1 MAIEE
6 GVEGMKE
13 FFLRP
18 LLAAEKL
25 NVVDQKNVGLT
36 ITLAEFDEVTV
47 LDRIDE
53 LINEKFARKINDLR
67 VFFLRHSI
75 LADGLHQVRLAE
87 SDTAVNKE
95 WVVSSGRRLRH
106 RQTGGVGDLVVR
118 TDYKTFE
125 VVTRVESENASRR
138 FGLAPRFMDLL
149 RRSVLVFCQ
158 KTRNAGREREFN
170 LPRFAQGRDN
180 RSL

>member
-25 NVVDQKNVGLT
+25 NVV
-36 ITLAEFDEVTV
+36 
-47 LDRIDE
+47 
-53 LINEKFARKINDLR
+53 
-67 VFFLRHSI
+67 
-75 LADGLHQVRLAE
+75 
-87 SDTAVNKE
+87 
-95 WVVSSGRRLRH
+95 
-106 RQTGGVGDLVVR
+106 DLVVR

-180 RSL
+180 RGL